1 MNTACHVDKALR
13 ECSRTKYRTHHS
25 QAWVLSC
32 GIGFADAQL
41 RKRREFGR
49 RDGLGKVPRSV
60 FSRDHDGD
68 IDGIDLVSQRTKCEP
83 SPLSLSSYSYPHR
96 RSASEVDG
104 KARAP
109 APLLL
114 ATSAERCQPDPS
126 CFDDGLPAHQNIGL
140 ACLLVSTFCC
150 RRHRHDDHR
159 HAPRLRNI
167 SSLSD

>member
-1 MNTACHVDKALR
+1 MFRHCLSVDKVLR

-49 RDGLGKVPRSV
+49 RDSLGEVPRSV

-68 IDGIDLVSQRTKCEP
+68 IDGIDLVSQRAKCEP
-83 SPLSLSSYSYPHR
+83 SPLSLPSYSYPHR

-114 ATSAERCQPDPS
+114 ATSAESVASLTPVVLMMACPLTKTLGS
-126 CFDDGLPAHQNIGL
+126 L
-140 ACLLVSTFCC
+140 ACLFPPFAS
-150 RRHRHDDHR
+150 DDTATTNTDTRPGCATYLH
-159 HAPRLRNI
+159 
-167 SSLSD
+167 